1 MDHHQADRKAGCYCQ
16 EINVSTHSQDTI
28 AAIATPSGRGGV
40 GIIRVSGPLATKIA
54 RAIITTLPQPRFAHF
69 CDFLDADGE
78 VIDQGIALYFRGPHS
93 FTGEDVLELQ
103 GHGGPVVM
111 DLLLDRCLKLG
122 ARLARPGEFS
132 ERAYLNDKMDL
143 TQAEAVADL
152 IDSETAAAARLATR
166 SLQGSFSRRIHELVE
181 ALIRLRMYV
190 EAAIDF
196 PEEEIDFLSD
206 GKVSADLLA
215 IVGQIKDVRAKA
227 STGRLLRDG
236 ISLVIAGE
244 PNAGKSSLLNTLAGV
259 DSAIVTKIPGT
270 TRDVLRERI
279 QLGGVPVHLVDT
291 AGLRETA
298 DIVEQE
304 GVRRA
309 REELHKADQLLW
321 VYDAEADPDNR
332 GMSRSNLPANIPL
345 TLVRNKVDKLG
356 EQPCRTERDG
366 VVEISLSAGTG
377 EGLQLL
383 KEQLLSNMGFQ
394 DAENT
399 EFLARRRHLNAIDRA
414 LECLHK
420 GSEALEAQQAG
431 ELLAEDLRQA
441 QQILSEITG
450 EFSADDLLGEIFS
463 SFCIGK

>member
-1 MDHHQADRKAGCYCQ
+1 M
-16 EINVSTHSQDTI
+16 STYSQDTI
-28 AAIATPSGRGGV
+28 TAIATPSGRGGV
-40 GIIRVSGPLATKIA
+40 GIIRVSGPAVEAIA
-54 RAIITTLPQPRFAHF
+54 RAIVGTLPQPRYAHF
-69 CDFLDADGE
+69 CDFSDTDGE
-78 VIDQGIALYFRGPHS
+78 VIDQGIALYFKAPHS

-111 DLLLDRCLKLG
+111 DMLLQRCLQLG

-143 TQAEAVADL
+143 AQAEAVADL
-152 IDSETAAAARLATR
+152 IDSETTAAARLATR
-166 SLQGSFSRRIHELVE
+166 SLQGRFSRKIHELVE

-206 GKVSADLLA
+206 GKVSANLHAVIDK
-215 IVGQIKDVRAKA
+215 IKEVREKA

-236 ISLVIAGE
+236 INLVIAGQ
-244 PNAGKSSLLNTLAGV
+244 PNAGKSSLLNVLAGV
-259 DSAIVTKIPGT
+259 ESAIVTEIPGT

-279 QLGGVPVHLVDT
+279 QIGGVPVHLVDT

-309 REELHKADQLLW
+309 REEVHKADQLLW
-321 VYDAEADPDNR
+321 VYDAESDPDNK
-332 GMSRSNLPANIPL
+332 GMSSTELPSSVPL
-345 TLVRNKVDKLG
+345 ILVRNKVDRLG
-356 EQPCRTERDG
+356 ESPKKTQRDDIP
-366 VVEISLSAGTG
+366 EISLSASTG
-377 EGLQLL
+377 EGLALL

-394 DAENT
+394 GAENT
-399 EFLARRRHLNAIDRA
+399 EFLARRRHLDAIDRA
-414 LECLHK
+414 LASLEQGRK
-420 GSEALEAQQAG
+420 ALEQQQAG
-431 ELLAEDLRQA
+431 ELLAEDLRLA
-441 QQILSEITG
+441 QLALSEITG

>member
-1 MDHHQADRKAGCYCQ
+1 M
-16 EINVSTHSQDTI
+16 STYSQDTI

-40 GIIRVSGPLATKIA
+40 GIIRVSGHGVEVIA
-54 RAIITTLPQPRFAHF
+54 IDIVGTLPHPRSAHF

-78 VIDQGIALYFRGPHS
+78 VIDQGIALYFKAPHS

-111 DLLLDRCLKLG
+111 DMLLQRSLKLG

-143 TQAEAVADL
+143 AQAEAVADL
-152 IDSETAAAARLATR
+152 IDSETTAAARLATR
-166 SLQGSFSRRIHELVE
+166 SLQGSFSRKIHELVE

-206 GKVSADLLA
+206 GKVSADLHA
-215 IVGQIKDVRAKA
+215 VIDKIREVREKA

-236 ISLVIAGE
+236 INLVIAGQ
-244 PNAGKSSLLNTLAGV
+244 PNAGKSSLLNALAGV
-259 DSAIVTKIPGT
+259 ESAIVTEIPGT

-279 QLGGVPVHLVDT
+279 QIGGVPVHLVDT
-291 AGLRETA
+291 AGLRETS

-309 REELHKADQLLW
+309 REEVHKADQLLW
-321 VYDAEADPDNR
+321 VYDAESDPDNK
-332 GMSRSNLPANIPL
+332 GMSSAELPSSVPL
-345 TLVRNKVDKLG
+345 ILVRNKVDRLG
-356 EQPCRTERDG
+356 ESPKKMQRDDIP
-366 VVEISLSAGTG
+366 EISLSASTG
-377 EGLQLL
+377 EGLELL

-394 DAENT
+394 GAENT
-399 EFLARRRHLNAIDRA
+399 EFLARRRHLDAIDRA
-414 LECLHK
+414 LASLEQ
-420 GSEALEAQQAG
+420 GRNALEQQQAG

-441 QQILSEITG
+441 QLALSEITG